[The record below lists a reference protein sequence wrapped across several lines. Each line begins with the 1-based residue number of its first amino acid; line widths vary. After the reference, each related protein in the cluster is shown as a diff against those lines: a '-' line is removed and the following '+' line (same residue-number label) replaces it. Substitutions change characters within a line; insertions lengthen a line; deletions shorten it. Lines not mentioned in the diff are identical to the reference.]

1 MWGNHMIRDAYYS
14 SAGAG
19 LIRAR
24 TWEPECAP
32 MGIVQIVH
40 GIVEHVERYDDF
52 ARYLNSLGYIVVAE
66 DHMGHG
72 KSGGN
77 DCTRGYFYGGWFA
90 AVDDTYRLMRDTM
103 EQYPEIPYILLGHS
117 MGSFIAR
124 SILIKYP
131 QCGISGCVLSGTG
144 WMSEFVLKAG
154 LQICKMN
161 CKLFDE
167 TQPNEQLQNLAFGTY
182 NSKVERPRTAY
193 DWLNRDPKAVDAY
206 MEDPNCGFVASGGLM
221 RDMMTGMLF
230 NQKKRNLINMRK
242 DLPVF
247 FVAGGED
254 PVGDYGKGVRA
265 AEEAFKKAGMLN
277 LSCKIYPLCRHEI
290 LNEINNM
297 EVYKDIS
304 DWIKSVTESA
314 KCTV

>member
-1 MWGNHMIRDAYYS
+1 MRTDIWLDSLGGGKLHGCRWTPE
-14 SAGAG
+14 GE
-19 LIRAR
+19 IRAV
-24 TWEPECAP
+24 
-32 MGIVQIVH
+32 VQIIH
-40 GIVEHVERYDDF
+40 GIAEYVERYDHF

-77 DCTRGYFYGGWFA
+77 DCARGYFYGGWFA

-103 EQYPEIPYILLGHS
+103 EQYPDIPYILFGHS

-124 SILIKYP
+124 TILIKYP
-131 QCGISGCVLSGTG
+131 QSGIAGCVLSGTG
-144 WMSEFVLKAG
+144 WMSELVLKAG
-154 LQICKMN
+154 QQICKMN

-167 TQPNEQLQNLAFGTY
+167 TQPNEKLQNLAFGTY
-182 NSKVERPRTAY
+182 NSRVERPRTAY

-206 MEDPNCGFVASGGLM
+206 LDDPNCGFVASGGLM

-230 NQKKRNLINMRK
+230 NQKKKNLANMRM

-254 PVGDYGKGVRA
+254 PVGDYGKGVRN
-265 AEEAFKKAGMLN
+265 AETAFKNAGMQN
-277 LSCKIYPLCRHEI
+277 VSCKLYPLCRHEI

-304 DWIKSVTESA
+304 DWIKAVAEAS